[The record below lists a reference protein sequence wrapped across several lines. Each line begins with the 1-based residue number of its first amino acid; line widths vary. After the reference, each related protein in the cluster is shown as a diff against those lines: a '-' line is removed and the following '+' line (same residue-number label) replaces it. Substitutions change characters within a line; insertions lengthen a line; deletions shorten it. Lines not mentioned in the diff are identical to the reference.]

1 MVSRMNSQQKL
12 KSLLDQLNTVIV
24 GKPTQIQDCVA
35 CLLAGGH
42 LLIEDVPGVGKT
54 TLAHALATT
63 FGLQFSRV
71 QFTSDLMPSDLSGIS
86 IYERGKEAFVFH
98 PGPIFAQVL
107 LADEINRASPKTQSA
122 LLEAMEEKQVSVE
135 GETRALPSPFF
146 VIATQNPHDQLGTYA
161 LPESQ
166 LDRFLMRISLGY
178 PDRASERALLAG
190 NDRRAMIDALRPM
203 LTQPEMLALQEQV
216 QAIHAADPLLN
227 YVQDL
232 IAASRN
238 GKWFVQGLSPR
249 AGIAVL
255 RAAKAQ
261 ALLQGRDYVAPDD
274 VQAILPQTIAHRLI
288 PVGEAGRGSVEQV
301 RAMLDAVPL
310 P

>member
-1 MVSRMNSQQKL
+1 MDAQHKL
-12 KSLLDQLNTVIV
+12 KSLVDQLNTVIA
-24 GKPTQIQDCVA
+24 GKPAQTRDCVA

-54 TLAHALATT
+54 TLAHALART

-71 QFTSDLMPSDLSGIS
+71 QFTADLMPSDLSGVS
-86 IYERGKEAFVFH
+86 IYERGREGFVFH
-98 PGPIFAQVL
+98 PGPVFAQVL

-122 LLEAMEEKQVSVE
+122 LLEAMEEKQVTVD
-135 GETRALPSPFF
+135 GATHPLPSPFF
-146 VIATQNPHDQLGTYA
+146 VIATQNPHDQLGTHA

-178 PDRASERALLAG
+178 PDRAAERELLAG
-190 NDRRAMIDALRPM
+190 HDRRTLVEALPSL
-203 LTQPEMLALQEQV
+203 LTVPELQALQARV
-216 QAIHAADPLLN
+216 LAVHAAAPLLD

-232 IAASRN
+232 MAATRS
-238 GKWFVQGLSPR
+238 GQWFLQGLSPR

-261 ALLQGRDYVAPDD
+261 ALLSGRDYVAPDD
-274 VQAILPQTIAHRLI
+274 VQAILPQTVAHRLI
-288 PVGEAGRGSVEQV
+288 PAGDAGRGPVEQV
-301 RAMLDAVPL
+301 RALLDAVPL